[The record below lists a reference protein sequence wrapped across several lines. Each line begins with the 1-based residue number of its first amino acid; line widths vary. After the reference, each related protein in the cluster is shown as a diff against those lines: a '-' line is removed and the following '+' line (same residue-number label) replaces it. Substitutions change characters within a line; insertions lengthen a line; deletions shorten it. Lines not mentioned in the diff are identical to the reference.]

1 MILEKLVEILP
12 DMDFCGV
19 DENVFK
25 FYGTYEEDFSYTFT
39 ISTLAKGKY
48 LVVINLYTNTRF
60 PVREF
65 RVRVDNLESIL
76 EEVMREQVD
85 KSLGYVCSDGSI
97 VTWVDE
103 SYD

>member
-1 MILEKLVEILP
+1 
-12 DMDFCGV
+12 MDFCGV

-65 RVRVDNLESIL
+65 RVRVDNLESISKL
-76 EEVMREQVD
+76 SETVLNNCMKLSKMMDNLVEAHGE
-85 KSLGYVCSDGSI
+85 
-97 VTWVDE
+97 
-103 SYD
+103 

>member
-65 RVRVDNLESIL
+65 RVRVDNLESISKL
-76 EEVMREQVD
+76 SETVLNNCMKLSKMMDNLVEAHGE
-85 KSLGYVCSDGSI
+85 
-97 VTWVDE
+97 
-103 SYD
+103 

>member
-65 RVRVDNLESIL
+65 RVRVDNLESISKL
-76 EEVMREQVD
+76 SETVLNNCMKLSKMMDNLVGAHGE
-85 KSLGYVCSDGSI
+85 
-97 VTWVDE
+97 
-103 SYD
+103 

>member
-48 LVVINLYTNTRF
+48 LVVINLYSISKLSETVLNNCMKLSKMM
-60 PVREF
+60 
-65 RVRVDNLESIL
+65 DNLVEAHG
-76 EEVMREQVD
+76 E
-85 KSLGYVCSDGSI
+85 
-97 VTWVDE
+97 
-103 SYD
+103 